1 MMTQE
6 EYVRDAI
13 GLLSQLIATPSTSR
27 NEKDAADI
35 MEKAL
40 RNYGFT
46 PHREANNVWVI
57 SPHFDEQKPTLLL
70 NAHIDTVKPV
80 DSWRRDPFAP
90 TIEGDT
96 LYGLGSNDC
105 GGGLCSLLQTFR
117 MLTEK
122 TQNYNLIYLASAEE
136 EVSGKD
142 GISRAL
148 PLLPKIDLAIV
159 GEPTG
164 MQPAVAEKGLMV
176 LDVIAHGKS
185 GHAARNEGV
194 NAIYEA
200 LDDMRWIRD
209 YKFEKVSP
217 FLGSTKMT
225 LTVVNA
231 GTQHNV
237 IPDTCT
243 MLVDIRTNEFYD
255 NEELYHF
262 ICQHLKSEVKAHSF
276 RLKSSR
282 IDPEHPLYKVCRF
295 VERKIKYADKSN
307 NFNLAEKFIELTR
320 PPYGLFQS
328 YAGMGMLAFAMR
340 PYVNKIFDLNG
351 KPREVQHMVEDVV
364 EVFKSWEDGK
374 ISQKVTFRF
383 ETPEEGKI
391 SKAFIRVFNLTRFK
405 DISEISSLK
414 NARWVMTHSFV
425 PEKKYPLWSLKF
437 VSDDVAK
444 PEVKKLVENINTI
457 CVEVGSSNP
466 NLLSETA
473 DGIKLYE
480 FELKNLINDADNFR
494 KGFLAFLQTEE
505 SVKLNESEFDDAV
518 HYIST
523 HQQAEVGTWNE
534 SEVLNALLKW
544 RVSTMPSVPPTPHDH
559 PLPPVPPVTPPPT
572 PFAGQKRQKALDK
585 VDQISDVYQAKNLL
599 HRIVDLGY
607 ETILDTILNN

>member
-6 EYVRDAI
+6 EYVKDAV

-35 MEKAL
+35 MEQTL
-40 RNYGFT
+40 RGYGFT
-46 PHREANNVWVI
+46 PYREVNNVWAI
-57 SPHFDEQKPTLLL
+57 NPHFDEHKPTLLL

-80 DSWRRDPFAP
+80 DSWKRNPFTP

-105 GGGLCSLLQTFR
+105 GGGLCSLLQIFR

-217 FLGSTKMT
+217 FLGPTKMT

-237 IPDTCT
+237 IPDKCT

-255 NEELYHF
+255 NEEVYHF

-282 IDPEHPLYKVCRF
+282 IDPEHPL
-295 VERKIKYADKSN
+295 IKKCVA
-307 NFNLAEKFIELTR
+307 
-320 PPYGLFQS
+320 
-328 YAGMGMLAFAMR
+328 MGM
-340 PYVNKIFDLNG
+340 
-351 KPREVQHMVEDVV
+351 KPFGSPTLSDQALMHFPS
-364 EVFKSWEDGK
+364 FKLGPGESSRSHSADE
-374 ISQKVTFRF
+374 
-383 ETPEEGKI
+383 
-391 SKAFIRVFNLTRFK
+391 FIK
-405 DISEISSLK
+405 ISEI
-414 NARWVMTHSFV
+414 ADAIA
-425 PEKKYPLWSLKF
+425 KYK
-437 VSDDVAK
+437 
-444 PEVKKLVENINTI
+444 E
-457 CVEVGSSNP
+457 
-466 NLLSETA
+466 LL
-473 DGIKLYE
+473 DGAAI
-480 FELKNLINDADNFR
+480 
-494 KGFLAFLQTEE
+494 
-505 SVKLNESEFDDAV
+505 
-518 HYIST
+518 
-523 HQQAEVGTWNE
+523 
-534 SEVLNALLKW
+534 
-544 RVSTMPSVPPTPHDH
+544 
-559 PLPPVPPVTPPPT
+559 
-572 PFAGQKRQKALDK
+572 
-585 VDQISDVYQAKNLL
+585 
-599 HRIVDLGY
+599 
-607 ETILDTILNN
+607 

>member
-6 EYVRDAI
+6 EYVKDAV

-40 RNYGFT
+40 RGYGFT
-46 PHREANNVWVI
+46 PYREVNNVWAI
-57 SPHFDEQKPTLLL
+57 NPHFDEHKPTLLL

-80 DSWRRDPFAP
+80 DSWKRDPFAP

-209 YKFEKVSP
+209 YEFEKVSP
-217 FLGSTKMT
+217 FLGPTKMT

-237 IPDTCT
+237 IPDKCT

-255 NEELYHF
+255 NEEVYHF
-262 ICQHLKSEVKAHSF
+262 ICQHVKSEVKAHSF

-282 IDPEHPLYKVCRF
+282 IDPEHPL
-295 VERKIKYADKSN
+295 IKKCVA
-307 NFNLAEKFIELTR
+307 
-320 PPYGLFQS
+320 
-328 YAGMGMLAFAMR
+328 MGM
-340 PYVNKIFDLNG
+340 
-351 KPREVQHMVEDVV
+351 KPFGSPTLSDQALMPFPS
-364 EVFKSWEDGK
+364 FKLGPGESSRSHSADE
-374 ISQKVTFRF
+374 
-383 ETPEEGKI
+383 
-391 SKAFIRVFNLTRFK
+391 FIR
-405 DISEISSLK
+405 ISEI
-414 NARWVMTHSFV
+414 ADAIA
-425 PEKKYPLWSLKF
+425 KYKELL
-437 VSDDVAK
+437 DGVA
-444 PEVKKLVENINTI
+444 I
-457 CVEVGSSNP
+457 
-466 NLLSETA
+466 
-473 DGIKLYE
+473 
-480 FELKNLINDADNFR
+480 
-494 KGFLAFLQTEE
+494 
-505 SVKLNESEFDDAV
+505 
-518 HYIST
+518 
-523 HQQAEVGTWNE
+523 
-534 SEVLNALLKW
+534 
-544 RVSTMPSVPPTPHDH
+544 
-559 PLPPVPPVTPPPT
+559 
-572 PFAGQKRQKALDK
+572 
-585 VDQISDVYQAKNLL
+585 
-599 HRIVDLGY
+599 
-607 ETILDTILNN
+607 

>member
-6 EYVRDAI
+6 EYVKDAV

-35 MEKAL
+35 MEQTL
-40 RNYGFT
+40 RDYGFT

-57 SPHFDEQKPTLLL
+57 DPHFDEQKPTLLL

-80 DSWRRDPFAP
+80 DSWRRDSFAP

-209 YKFEKVSP
+209 YKFEKVSE
-217 FLGSTKMT
+217 FLGPTKMT

-237 IPDTCT
+237 IPDKCT

-255 NEELYHF
+255 NEEVYHF

-282 IDPEHPLYKVCRF
+282 IDPEHPL
-295 VERKIKYADKSN
+295 IKKCVA
-307 NFNLAEKFIELTR
+307 
-320 PPYGLFQS
+320 
-328 YAGMGMLAFAMR
+328 MGM
-340 PYVNKIFDLNG
+340 
-351 KPREVQHMVEDVV
+351 KPFGSPTLSDQALMSFPS
-364 EVFKSWEDGK
+364 FKLGPGESSRSHSADE
-374 ISQKVTFRF
+374 
-383 ETPEEGKI
+383 
-391 SKAFIRVFNLTRFK
+391 FIK
-405 DISEISSLK
+405 ISEI
-414 NARWVMTHSFV
+414 ADAIA
-425 PEKKYPLWSLKF
+425 KYK
-437 VSDDVAK
+437 
-444 PEVKKLVENINTI
+444 E
-457 CVEVGSSNP
+457 
-466 NLLSETA
+466 LL
-473 DGIKLYE
+473 DGAAI
-480 FELKNLINDADNFR
+480 
-494 KGFLAFLQTEE
+494 
-505 SVKLNESEFDDAV
+505 
-518 HYIST
+518 
-523 HQQAEVGTWNE
+523 
-534 SEVLNALLKW
+534 
-544 RVSTMPSVPPTPHDH
+544 
-559 PLPPVPPVTPPPT
+559 
-572 PFAGQKRQKALDK
+572 
-585 VDQISDVYQAKNLL
+585 
-599 HRIVDLGY
+599 
-607 ETILDTILNN
+607 